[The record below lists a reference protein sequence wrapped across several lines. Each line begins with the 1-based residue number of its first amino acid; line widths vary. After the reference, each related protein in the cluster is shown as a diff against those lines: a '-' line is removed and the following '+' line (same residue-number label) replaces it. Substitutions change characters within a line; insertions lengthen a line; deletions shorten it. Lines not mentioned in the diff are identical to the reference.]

1 LSRPKIVEIKGLLRP
16 GVPEDDDA
24 QLIAL
29 TGLKLDARE

>member
-1 LSRPKIVEIKGLLRP
+1 MVETKGLLRP

-29 TGLKLDARE
+29 TGVKLDPRE